1 MTSRAPETA
10 DLRPYQ
16 RRIFW
21 GLRDK
26 ARDGERDLGLSA
38 PVGSGKT
45 TVCKALAC
53 DLLLETEH
61 PAQFR
66 GVIFLAPLESI
77 VEAWQEPARI
87 REAPFAFG
95 DPDHPAWE
103 FRGAGSAREW
113 LAAPRASVADL
124 SDPAWW
130 QTARGLWA
138 ATRQS
143 GGRQV
148 VISALRESRP
158 SLAGWLVVVDEAHGA
173 GSETLAGE
181 LCAVVRELGG
191 ATLLVS
197 ATPWRGDGESVFGA
211 DTAVEGISSA
221 AYSRETDERGRPY
234 CPRQWEVRRTRVRG
248 VIARTVADVVDDG
261 GSADRRDEGPAKVAT
276 AYARTMVARWVA
288 DGRPKTVM
296 NVPRVSWVRRADGR
310 PGPLLAELLR
320 VGVPR
325 DRVLDLVG
333 KLAPAAAREAAERLK
348 SERGVRRFEDS
359 AIDVVLSCARF
370 DEGSDWPLCS
380 HVYNAKIPRSSR
392 LIIQRWGRASRPK
405 GRIAGYPEQ
414 WRDAQVLRFFVASL
428 PGEVADA
435 AWAEHRDMSLMLACY
450 LEDFAVARRFASA
463 AAGVFR
469 AVERRARGVG
479 HRGRLGD
486 RGESGAQRA
495 VAREI
500 EQISGDS
507 EFERST
513 LRREIMRATRAGA
526 RRPEDVLAHLERR
539 LPGSTP
545 QQRQAGLLAFAY
557 GDQSGSRVERLQR
570 AVDAA
575 VRKVAEQ
582 VARAPK
588 PQGWVKAE
596 LREVLAAVA
605 EDFADVMISP
615 RSDLIEQAARF
626 TGHRA
631 GELAERLRGEGYPW
645 PETRESLIAFAQEH
659 GRRYFEQYGR
669 WPTAHSGAIEDVAV
683 TWHGLNFQ
691 LRKRYRT
698 SLRQAFGKIPW
709 ADVAAWQAGR
719 ISSFL
724 REHGREPDRRTSN
737 ESAMANALSHLRR
750 TQRWDLLDKH
760 QIPRLAGRS
769 RLREQRAR
777 EIAAFIA
784 THGHEPRAAR
794 QGHERYPGEAELG
807 QALQVLRREA
817 CGREILARLGV
828 RLETRFEANAQA
840 IRTFIDARGCE
851 PRRSGD
857 LEERRLGQRLG
868 ALRAHRPDLCDRYG
882 IPRQADRGVSTRRA
896 HGKAQLTAADVLVR
910 VCTLPTADKHSADI
924 GGDTGQALD
933 SALRNAV
940 NPSKRH
946 HSRGLG
952 ETDTAAG
959 LLCQAGS
966 IARLRAERDADCW
979 RLWLDDP
986 SGSPD
991 PRPWAEILAA
1001 GDNARV
1007 VRAERVA
1014 FLDWQRPGR
1023 DGKPARRPW
1032 PQAQWP
1038 DLRAAPGPQEL
1049 REAA

>member
-1 MTSRAPETA
+1 MTSRPSRVPEAA

-211 DTAVEGISSA
+211 ATAVEGISSA

-320 VGVPR
+320 AGVPR

-469 AVERRARGVG
+469 AAERRARGVG

-495 VAREI
+495 AAREI
-500 EQISGDS
+500 EQVSGDS
-507 EFERST
+507 ELERSA

-582 VARAPK
+582 AARAPK

-631 GELAERLRGEGYPW
+631 GEFAERLRGEGGYPW
-645 PETRESLIAFAQEH
+645 PETREGLIAFAQEH
-659 GRRYFEQYGR
+659 GRRYFEKQGTY
-669 WPTAHSGAIEDVAV
+669 PNAMSGEISGT
-683 TWHGLNFQ
+683 TWMALDSKLRAEGL
-691 LRKRYRT
+691 
-698 SLRQAFGKIPW
+698 SLREIFGRRG
-709 ADVAAWQAGR
+709 Q
-719 ISSFL
+719 
-724 REHGREPDRRTSN
+724 REQCEIARMVFEWKERNGREP
-737 ESAMANALSHLRR
+737 SAVRHRIARPVDPEELRR
-750 TQRWDLLDKH
+750 GLDL
-760 QIPRLAGRS
+760 QILRRS
-769 RLREQRAR
+769 ARRGSEKAR
-777 EIAAFIA
+777 EAIEVFDLGLVA
-784 THGHEPRAAR
+784 TPVDKDTLRRRMLIPLKQFVA
-794 QGHERYPGEAELG
+794 LG
-807 QALQVLRREA
+807 QAAVPFCHAWKTRAPQQRSSGKVGGDVGQIGWSGLQGLLQKAHKPEKSKS
-817 CGREILARLGV
+817 
-828 RLETRFEANAQA
+828 
-840 IRTFIDARGCE
+840 
-851 PRRSGD
+851 RSLHLCAD
-857 LEERRLGQRLG
+857 LCQVSSLVRLG
-868 ALRAHRPDLCDRYG
+868 AE
-882 IPRQADRGVSTRRA
+882 I
-896 HGKAQLTAADVLVR
+896 
-910 VCTLPTADKHSADI
+910 
-924 GGDTGQALD
+924 
-933 SALRNAV
+933 AV
-940 NPSKRH
+940 
-946 HSRGLG
+946 
-952 ETDTAAG
+952 
-959 LLCQAGS
+959 
-966 IARLRAERDADCW
+966 DCW
-979 RLWLDDP
+979 RLWLDGADK
-986 SGSPD
+986 PD
-991 PRPWAEILAA
+991 PRPWADILAA
-1001 GDNARV
+1001 GDNTHV

>member
-1 MTSRAPETA
+1 MTSRPSRVPEAA

-66 GVIFLAPLESI
+66 GAIFLAPLESI

-95 DPDHPAWE
+95 DPDHPTWE
-103 FRGAGSAREW
+103 FRGASSAREW

-211 DTAVEGISSA
+211 TTAVEGISSA
-221 AYSRETDERGRPY
+221 AYSRETDERGRAY

-320 VGVPR
+320 AGVPR

-333 KLAPAAAREAAERLK
+333 KLAPAAEREAAERLK

-435 AWAEHRDMSLMLACY
+435 AWAEHRDMSLLLACY

-582 VARAPK
+582 AARAPK

-631 GELAERLRGEGYPW
+631 GEFAERLRGAGGYPW
-645 PETRESLIAFAQEH
+645 PETREGLIAFAQEH
-659 GRRYFEQYGR
+659 GRRYFERHGK
-669 WPTAHSGAIEDVAV
+669 WPTSWSQNDSFSWAAPSRGSRGGGEGRARGWRSLDEALRRR
-683 TWHGLNFQ
+683 GL
-691 LRKRYRT
+691 
-698 SLRQAFGKIPW
+698 SLRVVFGK
-709 ADVAAWQAGR
+709 
-719 ISSFL
+719 
-724 REHGREPDRRTSN
+724 
-737 ESAMANALSHLRR
+737 ESKA
-750 TQRWDLLDKH
+750 TTLLE
-760 QIPRLAGRS
+760 RLAAIRD
-769 RLREQRAR
+769 
-777 EIAAFIA
+777 FIN
-784 THGHEPRAAR
+784 THGHEPRRTGDTPEECRLGRALCNLRQKAPEALRSANLPLKGNRSAALKRARSAESTEKR
-794 QGHERYPGEAELG
+794 QQRSTK
-807 QALQVLRREA
+807 QREA
-817 CGREILARLGV
+817 MTPEQRSNRSIKANGRPRLHY
-828 RLETRFEANAQA
+828 AQVVCLLTHEFRA
-840 IRTFIDARGCE
+840 TQRTASIGIESGASIDG
-851 PRRSGD
+851 
-857 LEERRLGQRLG
+857 
-868 ALRAHRPDLCDRYG
+868 
-882 IPRQADRGVSTRRA
+882 
-896 HGKAQLTAADVLVR
+896 
-910 VCTLPTADKHSADI
+910 
-924 GGDTGQALD
+924 
-933 SALRNAV
+933 ALRNAD
-940 NPSKRH
+940 KRPAA
-946 HSRGLG
+946 SRGLG
-952 ETDTAAG
+952 NVAER
-959 LLCQAGS
+959 CQVNS
-966 IARLRAERDADCW
+966 IARASDEIERNCW
-979 RLWLDDP
+979 RLWLDGADE
-986 SGSPD
+986 PD
-991 PRPWAEILAA
+991 PRPWADILAA
-1001 GDNARV
+1001 GDNKRV
-1007 VRAERVA
+1007 VKAERVA

-1038 DLRAAPGPQEL
+1038 DLRAEPAPQKV